1 MPEKIEG
8 KRRRGQQ
15 RMRWLDSIIDSL
27 DMNLRK
33 LWEIVEDREAWCAAV
48 HGVAK
53 VGHNLV
59 TEQQQHK
66 LHDSLSLLARFAPRA
81 RMLLC
86 KSERQSP
93 LQVSFITIILV
104 CEQN

>member
-1 MPEKIEG
+1 MLQSMG
-8 KRRRGQQ
+8 FQ
-15 RMRWLDSIIDSL
+15 R
-27 DMNLRK
+27 
-33 LWEIVEDREAWCAAV
+33 
-48 HGVAK
+48 

-66 LHDSLSLLARFAPRA
+66 LHDSLSLLARFAARA
-81 RMLLC
+81 RMRLC

-93 LQVSFITIILV
+93 LQVSFITIVLV

>member
-1 MPEKIEG
+1 
-8 KRRRGQQ
+8 
-15 RMRWLDSIIDSL
+15 MRWLDGITYSIGMSL
-27 DMNLRK
+27 SKLRE
-33 LWEIVEDREAWCAAV
+33 LVMDGEDWCAAV